1 MPPNSFK
8 SDESF
13 LQKLAIGAAGTKA
26 TMVRLRELG
35 FDPIELERGSSG
47 FKLWKRIKIKRVRVP
62 DILCL
67 RSGLR
72 FESRG
77 KTKLEISMSHSLAD
91 PNRAW
96 NTGLADHDYVVIV
109 VCKQASESIVDWQ
122 PVSPIHFVRVE
133 DMRLAFAADKVKIT
147 RPKGVEEGS
156 EIRVIWSSV
165 GANAKSKVEDVTPKS
180 ILLHA
185 IDDHIPQRCMLTR
198 KSGELA
204 PLCSPGQV
212 VEKNQIVAA
221 VTPLTLT
228 LTSPIDVGED
238 FFRNKLSSRIL
249 SERYAAAKALRF
261 RGYQDADNEL
271 RSIMLDDQ
279 EDIYVRLEAAAALA
293 AYDDEQGWLF
303 LRSSL
308 ESDYDQV
315 QLETVIV
322 LSEIKK
328 AASQMMLIAVLADT
342 QKHEEIRAGAAW
354 ALGEF
359 QSDETVLTLASVFDE
374 TSQEI
379 KAEAARA
386 LLRIAPAQASQLLDL
401 IKSSNA
407 VLRDGL
413 AWVLARQGQFDPQ
426 ELLEDKS
433 DDNLRRW
440 VGYILGYGKDHFLA
454 SALEEIA
461 TSDPEVYFSA
471 SVLWQLLASWIRDLK
486 EYG

>member
-1 MPPNSFK
+1 MPPNNFK

-26 TMVRLRELG
+26 TMARLRELG

-91 PNRAW
+91 PARAW

-109 VCKQASESIVDWQ
+109 ACEQASESVVDWQ
-122 PVSPIHFVRVE
+122 PASPIHFVRVG
-133 DMRLAFAADKVKIT
+133 DMRLAFTTGKVKIT
-147 RPKGVEEGS
+147 EPKGVEEGS
-156 EIRVIWSSV
+156 EIRVIWPSV
-165 GANAKSKVEDVTPKS
+165 GANAKSKVEAVTSKS
-180 ILLHA
+180 ILLRS
-185 IDDHIPQRCMLTR
+185 IDDNIPQRCVIAR
-198 KSGELA
+198 KSGSLA
-204 PLCSPGQV
+204 PLCATGQI

-221 VTPLTLT
+221 ITPLTLT
-228 LTSPIDVGED
+228 LPPASDVGET
-238 FFRNKLSSRIL
+238 FFRQKLSSRIL

-261 RGYQDADNEL
+261 RGYQEAYDEL
-271 RSIMLDDQ
+271 RSIMADDQ

-303 LRSSL
+303 LQSSL
-308 ESDYDQV
+308 GSEYDQV

-322 LSEIKK
+322 LSEIRK
-328 AASQMMLIAVLADT
+328 AASQAMLMAALADT

-359 QSDETVLTLASVFDE
+359 QSDKVARTLVSVFDE

-379 KAEAARA
+379 KVEAARA
-386 LLRIAPAQASQLLDL
+386 LLRIAPGQVPQLLDL
-401 IKSSNA
+401 IKGSNA

-440 VGYILGYGKDHFLA
+440 VGYILGYGKDRFLEG
-454 SALEEIA
+454 ALESISN
-461 TSDPEVYFSA
+461 SDPEVYFSA